1 MNDSWTIE
9 RWKRFD
15 ANVNRDALLRPV
27 EVTTRAATQIL
38 RAFSSSFFLVTRF
51 LPREKRAKVAVI
63 YAAVRY
69 PDEIVDTFSLP
80 PAVSGAMLQNWEES
94 YSVALSLRGI
104 SSRVTAG
111 VPWILAAFA
120 EIVLADGIPPQHYR
134 SFLEAMR
141 RDIEPQPYP
150 TLSALIDDYIYG
162 SAIVV
167 GYFLAHVYGP
177 ASGVSLAEAC
187 NASANLGIALQ
198 LTNFCRDV
206 REDDTRGRLY
216 IPQDLIDQF
225 GLSRAVELLADNAE
239 VRYIEAVRSLDVFA
253 EDTRPAIRACIDVY
267 RALNERILSSAGNT
281 RTRHSVPPW
290 QKFRALPVDKYWRV
304 PLALMGSL

>member
-15 ANVNRDALLRPV
+15 AHVQRDSLSSPV
-27 EVTTRAATQIL
+27 EVTTRAATKIL

-51 LPREKRAKVAVI
+51 LPREKRAKVAII

-69 PDEIVDTFSLP
+69 PDEIVDTFPLP
-80 PAVSGAMLQNWEES
+80 PEASCAMLQNWEDS
-94 YSVALSLRGI
+94 YSLGLSLKGVSTRL
-104 SSRVTAG
+104 TAG

-187 NASANLGIALQ
+187 DASANLGIALQ
-198 LTNFCRDV
+198 MTNFCRDV

-216 IPQDLIDQF
+216 IPQDLIDRF
-225 GLSRAVELLADNAE
+225 GLSRAVELLAQDAE
-239 VRYIEAVRSLDVFA
+239 ARYIEAARSLDVFA
-253 EDTRPAIRACIDVY
+253 ADTRPAIRACIDVY
-267 RALNERILSSAGNT
+267 RALNERILSSHGDT
-281 RTRHSVPPW
+281 RRRHSVPAS
-290 QKFRALPVDKYWRV
+290 QKFRVLPRDKYWRV
-304 PLALMGSL
+304 PLALIGSL